1 MPRLYASV
9 VNIQT
14 HTDFKNVR
22 GAILVRNYVGTSSHS
37 CPNLKKRLT
46 NMEQDNKKKDIMVV
60 HSTVYDI
67 DMFGNPYTYETTTTY
82 YFSEWADFDD

>member
-1 MPRLYASV
+1 
-9 VNIQT
+9 
-14 HTDFKNVR
+14 
-22 GAILVRNYVGTSSHS
+22 
-37 CPNLKKRLT
+37 
-46 NMEQDNKKKDIMVV
+46 MEQDNKKKDIMVV